1 MNLEQIRQR
10 AEAAYDSTNW
20 DLNRLRSRYGE
31 NDAQL
36 FRHAREDILA
46 LCQRVEELERLGNRA
61 YQIIDFVRDK
71 VAYHF
76 SLDMGLRMNLI
87 CEALHEALPEQ
98 LPEQETP

>member
-1 MNLEQIRQR
+1 MPICEECETGDTRRPEWDRWICRNCFDKAHQR
-10 AEAAYDSTNW
+10 IEK
-20 DLNRLRSRYGE
+20 
-31 NDAQL
+31 
-36 FRHAREDILA
+36 
-46 LCQRVEELERLGNRA
+46 LERLGNRA

-87 CEALHEALPEQ
+87 CEALREALPEQ